1 METGTVGFI
10 QQALKGFLKCLG
22 LEGDG
27 GKTLGVGEEVVNN
40 PSPPQSP
47 PHESQPTADH
57 TSTAVDPPVD
67 VLSLPVSKVV
77 KNPSPP
83 QSPPHESQPA
93 ADHTST
99 AVDPPV
105 DVLSLPIESPTRRT
119 TDTNNDLGA
128 DTSVNLV
135 TIDDLIN
142 TSSGGIT
149 TDAHHAELLVGGQ
162 PNMTSLLTTSL
173 ISSGGGGKT
182 H

>member
-27 GKTLGVGEEVVNN
+27 GKTLAGGEEVVNN
-40 PSPPQSP
+40 S
-47 PHESQPTADH
+47 
-57 TSTAVDPPVD
+57 
-67 VLSLPVSKVV
+67 
-77 KNPSPP
+77 SPP

-99 AVDPPV
+99 VVDPPV
-105 DVLSLPIESPTRRT
+105 DVLSLRIESPTRRT
-119 TDTNNDLGA
+119 TDTNNDLEA

-135 TIDDLIN
+135 TINDLIN

>member
-27 GKTLGVGEEVVNN
+27 GKTLGGGEEVVNN

-47 PHESQPTADH
+47 PHESH
-57 TSTAVDPPVD
+57 
-67 VLSLPVSKVV
+67 
-77 KNPSPP
+77 
-83 QSPPHESQPA
+83 PA